1 MSGSGVLMK
10 NFESLQDEG
19 LRKSNKCEQRG
30 GEGPNFVHVVI
41 VS

>member
-1 MSGSGVLMK
+1 MK